1 VILPVEKFGIKIMS
15 LGKISIDLAI
25 GKSGD
30 AGVPLMISASDSEAG
45 RIFQDIEE
53 KVFSV
58 TQ

>member
-1 VILPVEKFGIKIMS
+1 MS